1 MAAAPRLPKLPAP
14 SKLPEPPKL
23 EVQGL
28 AVGFGETV
36 VQQDVSFRVQA
47 GSIFAIMGQSGSGKS
62 TLLKA
67 LIGLLRP
74 MRGSIRIG
82 EEDYWGASEARR
94 AKIDQGFGVLFQSGA
109 LWSSMTLA
117 QNVALPLRMMSRL
130 NRASIREL
138 SEVKL
143 SLVGLSGAG
152 HLMPSELSGGMVKRA
167 ALARALS
174 LDPAILMLDEPSS
187 GLDPMT
193 AKRLDDL
200 ILELRDGFGM
210 TIVMVSH
217 DLPSLFA
224 ICDDGVFLDADSKTA
239 IAHGAP
245 ARLRD
250 ECDHPTVH
258 AFMRRERADADPID
272 KGAPHESR

>member
-1 MAAAPRLPKLPAP
+1 MATDPSP
-14 SKLPEPPKL
+14 SKL
-23 EVQGL
+23 EVEGL
-28 AVGFGETV
+28 AIGFGETII
-36 VQQDVSFRVQA
+36 QQDVSFRVAA
-47 GSIFAIMGQSGSGKS
+47 GSVFAIMGRSGSGKS

-74 MRGSIRIG
+74 THGTVRIG
-82 EEDYWGASEARR
+82 EEDYWAATEARR
-94 AKIDQGFGVLFQSGA
+94 AKIGQGFGVLFQSGA

-117 QNVALPLRMMSRL
+117 QNVALPLRMLSHL
-130 NRASIREL
+130 DGASIREL
-138 SEVKL
+138 CRVKL
-143 SLVGLSGAG
+143 SLVGLAGAG
-152 HLMPSELSGGMVKRA
+152 HLMPAELSGGMVKRA

-187 GLDPMT
+187 GLDPVT
-193 AKRLDDL
+193 ARRLDDL
-200 ILELRDGFGM
+200 IVELRDGFGM

-245 ARLRD
+245 SRLRD
-250 ECDHPTVH
+250 ECDHPIVH
-258 AFMRRERADADPID
+258 AFMRRERPNADSD
-272 KGAPHESR
+272 GAGAHHDSR

>member
-1 MAAAPRLPKLPAP
+1 MAAALKPAKLA
-14 SKLPEPPKL
+14 PPKL
-23 EVQGL
+23 EVEGL
-28 AVGFGETV
+28 AIGFGETV
-36 VQQDVSFRVQA
+36 IQQDVSFRVRA
-47 GSIFAIMGQSGSGKS
+47 GSVFAIMGRSGSGKS
-62 TLLKA
+62 TLLRA

-74 MRGSIRIG
+74 MQGSIRIG
-82 EEDYWGASEARR
+82 EEDYWAATDARR

-109 LWSSMTLA
+109 LWSSMTLG
-117 QNVALPLRMMSRL
+117 QNVALPLRMLSRL
-130 NRASIREL
+130 DSASIDQL
-138 SEVKL
+138 SAVKL
-143 SLVGLSGAG
+143 SLVGLAGAG
-152 HLMPSELSGGMVKRA
+152 HLMPAELSGGMVKRA

-187 GLDPMT
+187 GLDPVT

-224 ICDDGVFLDADSKTA
+224 ICDDGVFLDGDSKTA

-245 ARLRD
+245 SRLRD
-250 ECDHPTVH
+250 ECDHPIVH
-258 AFMRRERADADPID
+258 AFMRRERPNADS
-272 KGAPHESR
+272 GATGASA